1 MVKKDKFTFLN
12 PKDRVCR
19 ICTDRKSGKLKIDS
33 TCAILSVKNAGL
45 YTVYDLEIEKYHNFF
60 AGNICVH
67 NSSHDPNLQ
76 NIPSRHS
83 DIRHMFRATPESE
96 EVTDCQ
102 EINGEVV
109 VTLGRLD
116 TVYLKD
122 GTEKQVKDLSTDDEV
137 EILDNKKGAYLR
149 VSAISD
155 SPPYSTI
162 RFSR

>member
-1 MVKKDKFTFLN
+1 
-12 PKDRVCR
+12 
-19 ICTDRKSGKLKIDS
+19 
-33 TCAILSVKNAGL
+33 
-45 YTVYDLEIEKYHNFF
+45 
-60 AGNICVH
+60 
-67 NSSHDPNLQ
+67 
-76 NIPSRHS
+76 
-83 DIRHMFRATPESE
+83 MFRATPESE

-102 EINGEVV
+102 EINDEIV

-137 EILDNKKGAYLR
+137 EILDNKKGVYLR